1 MNERSPQRRPPPQ
14 PTWPHIAGSEP
25 WPAEPTGRA
34 MSRRPSWLLG
44 VVVVV
49 VGVGGVVTALDLTP
63 SWTSTSLSNLVN
75 AIAAVALSVALG
87 AVVFRFAGR
96 SRPVWA
102 LVLLAQVL
110 SSLAVVVVDILDA
123 TWGWA
128 GVPGSAFT
136 LHLLAHPV
144 QILALL
150 LLVKRRAQGDR
161 AAWLDA
167 SLLALTVYALVW
179 GLLLDL
185 APTPRTGQLA
195 FFLGP
200 FPTVAGIVIVAVM
213 LRVVLVTGRDGALLL
228 LLGAMVA
235 AAAADVGNNIAARSV
250 PFEHYGW
257 VDALWMAG
265 FTLTLA
271 AALHPRASR
280 ITNEQPPDAGG
291 LNTLRIV
298 ALAVGALLI
307 PSMLLLAITAGVT
320 SMLVPW
326 ACMSVA
332 AMAIVLVRLW
342 LVVQALQ
349 IQTRYLEVQARTDAL
364 TGLANRRTWEYQVA
378 RTAKAPIEGPKTTR
392 VLAMADLD
400 YFKSYNDAHGHR
412 SGDDMLRQCATAW
425 REALG
430 DAPFLARYG
439 GEEFA
444 LTLLA
449 ESATEANQRLDEL
462 RRATPAPMTVSIG
475 VTEWP
480 AGEPAESVVERAD
493 LALYAAKNLGR
504 DRIEWLPAV
513 VNPLAVGGE

>member
-1 MNERSPQRRPPPQ
+1 
-14 PTWPHIAGSEP
+14 
-25 WPAEPTGRA
+25 
-34 MSRRPSWLLG
+34 
-44 VVVVV
+44 
-49 VGVGGVVTALDLTP
+49 
-63 SWTSTSLSNLVN
+63 
-75 AIAAVALSVALG
+75 
-87 AVVFRFAGR
+87 
-96 SRPVWA
+96 
-102 LVLLAQVL
+102 LLAQAL
-110 SSLAVVVVDILDA
+110 STLAVVVVEVLDA
-123 TWGWA
+123 IGPTK
-128 GVPGSAFT
+128 GVPGWAYS

-150 LLVKRRAQGDR
+150 LLVKRRGQGDR
-161 AAWLDA
+161 DAWLDA

-179 GLLLDL
+179 GLMLDL
-185 APTPRTGQLA
+185 SPTSRTGQLA
-195 FFLGP
+195 YFLGP
-200 FPTVAGIVIVAVM
+200 FPTAAGIVIVAVM

-228 LLGAMVA
+228 LLAAMVY

-271 AALHPRASR
+271 SALHSRASR
-280 ITNEQPPDAGG
+280 ITNEQPPDVGG
-291 LNTLRIV
+291 LGTLRIM
-298 ALAVGALLI
+298 ALAIGALLI
-307 PSMLLLAITAGVT
+307 PSMLLLAIIVGAT

-378 RTAKAPIEGPKTTR
+378 RTAKAPIDGAETR

-412 SGDDMLRQCATAW
+412 SGDEMLRQCATAW

-430 DAPFLARYG
+430 VKPFLARYG

-444 LTLLA
+444 MTLLA
-449 ESATEANQRLDEL
+449 ESTAAANERLDEL
-462 RRATPAPMTVSIG
+462 RRATPTPMTVSVG
-475 VTEWP
+475 ATEWP
-480 AGEPAESVVERAD
+480 AGEPSESVVERAD

-513 VNPLAVGGE
+513 VNPLPVRGE